1 MGFANGGKGSAPSR
15 AATGKGKGSSSSSPA
30 NNDCVKSFSQ
40 DPNKNYT
47 ASTDGSSDE
56 EDSSEEEVLSEHAEF
71 DNIEDDWKSE
81 IENDA
86 CKDLFSDEH
95 FNNIE
100 ECLSSM
106 KKNHFGF
113 SFVNI
118 KNAFMKKLGAKEDAH
133 FAMYEHIRV
142 VNFFRLR
149 GCHASRKL
157 LEECSVVGANENHE
171 IDYEKLLFGEEN
183 KRLWTDDA
191 FLCPAMSS
199 DPLLEYWTYFE
210 DDEMASEAENAP
222 VVCNNVIMEMV
233 PNKDEGKIAELDPDL
248 LDQIRREG

>member
-1 MGFANGGKGSAPSR
+1 MGFANGGKNSAPSR
-15 AATGKGKGSSSSSPA
+15 AATGKGKGSSSSSSA
-30 NNDCVKSFSQ
+30 NNECVKSFSQ

-47 ASTDGSSDE
+47 AETDESSDE
-56 EDSSEEEVLSEHAEF
+56 GDSSEEEVLSEHAEF

-81 IENDA
+81 IDSDA
-86 CKDLFSDEH
+86 CKDLFSDDH
-95 FNNIE
+95 FNNLS
-100 ECLSSM
+100 ECLNSM
-106 KKNHFGF
+106 KENHFGF
-113 SFVNI
+113 SFDNI
-118 KNAFMKKLGAKEDAH
+118 KNAFMKKFQAKEDAH
-133 FAMYEHIRV
+133 FSMYEHIRV

-157 LEECSVVGANENHE
+157 LEDCSIENST
-171 IDYEKLLFGEEN
+171 IDYEKLLFGEES

-222 VVCNNVIMEMV
+222 VVCNNVIMELM
-233 PNKDEGKIAELDPDL
+233 PNKDDGKFAELDPEL